1 MACGVSPTESDWVID
16 QVVKIGREFS
26 VVASIST
33 NAIDW
38 RCEGEG
44 VSLPFAFAEFAFL
57 FGLPFGLPFRVAFPF
72 SFPLAFAELFG
83 SSSFASFLFAF
94 SFGKSS
100 SKRVTQP

>member
-1 MACGVSPTESDWVID
+1 MSPTDPDWVID

-26 VVASIST
+26 VVASILT

-38 RCEGEG
+38 RCEG
-44 VSLPFAFAEFAFL
+44 VSLPFTFAEFAFL
-57 FGLPFGLPFRVAFPF
+57 FGLPFRLPFRVSLAF
-72 SFPLAFAELFG
+72 SFPLAFTELFG
-83 SSSFASFLFAF
+83 SSSFASFLLAF